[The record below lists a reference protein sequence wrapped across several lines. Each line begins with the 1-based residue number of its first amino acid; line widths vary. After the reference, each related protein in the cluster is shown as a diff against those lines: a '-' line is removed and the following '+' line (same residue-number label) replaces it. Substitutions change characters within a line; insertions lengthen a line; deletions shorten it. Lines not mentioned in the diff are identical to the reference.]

1 MRLLM
6 ISWEYP
12 PYVVGGM
19 GKHVAELVPA
29 LSGRDA
35 EGEPLRIDVLTTDL
49 GGGDAIEHLDEYT
62 TIHRVETPP
71 LDPLDP
77 YNSVVEGNRPLIDY
91 ARSLAKER
99 SYDLIHIH
107 DWLVGEAGITL
118 KLEWRTPLLVTI
130 HATERGR
137 HQGYLPTP
145 HSQLMDR
152 MEWRVCFES
161 WNVIVCSDYM
171 AAEVNGYFGTPMG
184 KIMVIPNGVNLAHI
198 KQYGPEVREAIRRQY
213 APNGE
218 RLLFFVGRIVYEK
231 GVQVLLQAMPK
242 ILAQYPDTRLLVA
255 GKNSRELAPQAQE
268 LGVANQVDFLGF
280 ISDERR
286 DQIYQSVDAA
296 IFPSLYEPF
305 GIVALE
311 AMANGCNVIASD
323 VGGLGDIVRH
333 EITGLTVYPNDPD
346 SIAWAVDR
354 LFSAPFEAERRRQR
368 ALYEVRTRYNWQT
381 IAGQTIELYERVV
394 KERRDTDW

>member
-19 GKHVAELVPA
+19 GRHVAELVPA
-29 LSGRDA
+29 LSGKDVN
-35 EGEPLRIDVLTTDL
+35 GGPLLIDVLTTNF
-49 GGGDAIEHLDEYT
+49 GETNSVEKLDERT
-62 TIHRVETPP
+62 TIHRVQTLP

-77 YNSVVEGNRPLIDY
+77 YNSVVEGNRSLIDY
-91 ARSLAKER
+91 AHSLVKEHD
-99 SYDLIHIH
+99 YDLIHIH
-107 DWLVGEAGITL
+107 DWLVGEAGVTL
-118 KLEWRTPLLVTI
+118 KHEWRTPLLVTI

-137 HQGYLPTP
+137 HQGHLPTGYS
-145 HSQLMDR
+145 HLMDR
-152 MEWRVCFES
+152 MEWRICFES

-184 KIMVIPNGVNLAHI
+184 KIMVIPNGVNPV
-198 KQYGPEVREAIRRQY
+198 KQYGPDVRQAIRREY

-231 GVQVLLQAMPK
+231 GVQVLLKAMPQ
-242 ILAQYPDTRLLVA
+242 ILAQYPDIRLLVA

-268 LGVANQVDFLGF
+268 LGISDQVDFLGF

-311 AMANGCNVIASD
+311 AMATGCNVIASD
-323 VGGLGDIVRH
+323 VGGLSDVVRH

-368 ALYEVRTRYNWQT
+368 ALYEAQTRYNWKT
-381 IAGQTIELYERVV
+381 IASQTIELYERVV
-394 KERRDTDW
+394 EERQRTEW